1 LENDRDKK
9 GELLEGFKLLLV
21 FVLIMVLLVWRAP
34 LGPVMLGGAVFLA
47 ALYGVGPAAFLG
59 MVWRATESPAT
70 WELISVLALIM
81 LLEHFLGQEG
91 YLQRM
96 LRGLEGMFRD
106 RRAIMALI
114 PAFIGLMPSA
124 GGALF
129 SAPLVG
135 QVASGNGISAEQK
148 SFVNY
153 YYRHIWEYFLPL
165 YPGVLLTSELSGVPL
180 PQLIAGLAPYGL
192 LVILLGLP
200 PLLRLAPLREGEVP
214 SNRREVI
221 RELFLSTLP
230 ILMVL
235 GLVLGAHVGVAAA
248 VGVVLVCLLVYHRYT
263 PAQVYLLLREA
274 ISVKT
279 LVLVWGIMVFKQVL
293 VDTRAVE
300 GLSPLL
306 AALPVPHF
314 LVFGLLGFLVGM
326 LTGLMVAFVGIVF
339 PLVAAALGDH
349 LGLPLVVFIFISG
362 FTGTMLTPLHLCL
375 ALTVDFFKA
384 DLLKVLRMLAGPETA
399 LMAVAV
405 VAYFLG

>member
-1 LENDRDKK
+1 M
-9 GELLEGFKLLLV
+9 EGFKLLLV

-34 LGPVMLGGAVFLA
+34 LGPVMLGGAVLLA

-59 MVWRATESPAT
+59 MVWRATQSPTT
-70 WELISVLALIM
+70 WELVVILALIM
-81 LLEHFLGQEG
+81 ILEHFLGQEG
-91 YLQRM
+91 YLRRM
-96 LRGLEGMFRD
+96 LRGLEGLFRD
-106 RRAIMALI
+106 RRIVMALI

-135 QVASGNGISAEQK
+135 QAADSNRITAEQK

-165 YPGVLLTSELSGVPL
+165 YPGVLLTSRLSGVPL
-180 PQLIAGLAPYGL
+180 TQLIASLAPYGL

-200 PLLRLAPLREGEVP
+200 ALLRVATLKGEEEAPVDRWAVA
-214 SNRREVI
+214 

-230 ILMVL
+230 ILVVL
-235 GLVLGAHVGVAAA
+235 GLVLAAHIGVGSA
-248 VGVVLVCLLVYHRYT
+248 VGAVLAALLLYHRYT
-263 PAQVYLLLREA
+263 PAKLWHLCREA
-274 ISVKT
+274 ISLKT

-300 GLSPLL
+300 GLTPLL
-306 AALPVPHF
+306 ATLPVPHF
-314 LVFGLLGFLVGM
+314 LIFGLLSFLVGM
-326 LTGLMVAFVGIVF
+326 LTGLMVAFVGIIF
-339 PLVAAALGDH
+339 PLVAAALGDQ
-349 LGLPLVVFIFISG
+349 LSLPMVVFVFISG

-384 DLLKVLRMLAGPETA
+384 DLLKVLRMLAGPEAA
-399 LMAVAV
+399 LMAVAL
-405 VAYFLG
+405 VAYFLW